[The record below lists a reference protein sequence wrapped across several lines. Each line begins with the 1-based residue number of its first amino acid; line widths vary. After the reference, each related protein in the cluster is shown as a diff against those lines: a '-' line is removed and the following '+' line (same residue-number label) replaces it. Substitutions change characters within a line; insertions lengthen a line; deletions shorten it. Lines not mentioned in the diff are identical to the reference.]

1 MIQKSDVHQG
11 EHMRNARGELVPGCV
26 CGWRAR
32 HAYYGDEATIT
43 KLAEIDWRK
52 LHAEKL

>member
-1 MIQKSDVHQG
+1 MIQKSVVHQG
-11 EHMRNARGELVPGCV
+11 EHTRNARSELVPGCV
-26 CGWRAR
+26 CGWRAS
-32 HAYYGDEATIT
+32 HAYYGDAATIT

>member
-1 MIQKSDVHQG
+1 MIQKTVAHQG

-52 LHAEKL
+52 IHAEKL